1 MCVENHYAHLGPVA
15 TLVLWP
21 GHLPLVVNDEA
32 MGNANGRQTVPGVLA
47 EQLVVVGGG
56 GGGHLGTECVSTA
69 NLS

>member
-1 MCVENHYAHLGPVA
+1 MCVANHYAHLGPVA

-32 MGNANGRQTVPGVLA
+32 IGNANGRQTVPVVLA
-47 EQLVVVGGG
+47 EQLVGGY
-56 GGGHLGTECVSTA
+56 LGTEWVSTA